1 LLVVSFYLRA
11 ALPETAGNMTTTSS
25 DRRSKVAVIAGAG
38 PAGLTAALELLRR
51 SDISPMIFEADN
63 QVGGISKTVNFRG
76 NRMDLGGH
84 RFFSK
89 SDWVMQWWQ
98 NILPVAEGQMDSSE
112 PLRIAYQQ
120 KTHDLIPDVLGPA
133 GSDAVMLVRQ
143 RLSRIFYRRR
153 FFDYPLKLN
162 GDTLK
167 NMGAMEIFRIGLSY
181 GRARLK
187 FRPREETL
195 EDFFINRFGDR
206 LYRTFFKDYTEKVW
220 GVPCEDISAEWGVQR
235 IKGLSITRAIAHA
248 VASFLRSSAGSDTSQ
263 KRTETSLIER
273 FLYPKFGPGQ
283 MWEEVARQVA
293 LRGGEIHLRHRVV
306 GIERRG
312 FHVTAA
318 CVRDENTGA
327 VRLVPCDDFI
337 STIPICD
344 LTALL
349 NPEDS
354 QVARIASGLPYRDFM
369 TVGLLLRRM
378 NTTSKQLDR
387 THDNGMP
394 PDNWIYIQEPDVR
407 IGRLQ
412 IFNNWSAA
420 MVADPGTIWLG
431 LEYFCKE
438 GDDLW
443 SMNDG
448 KFIDFAAG
456 ELEKLGLIDRKDVID
471 GTLVRV
477 PKAYPAYF
485 GDYRQFGKV
494 REYLDQYS
502 NLYPVGRNGMHRY
515 NNQDHSMLAANSAV
529 DSIINHGHGK
539 SEIWSINSEDEYHE
553 ELGEPKVSARRET
566 TLGSMSR

>member
-1 LLVVSFYLRA
+1 
-11 ALPETAGNMTTTSS
+11 MTTTSS

-51 SDISPMIFEADN
+51 SDISPMIFEADA
-63 QVGGISKTVNFRG
+63 QVGGISKTVNYRG

-89 SDWVMQWWQ
+89 SDWVMHWWQ
-98 NILPVAEGQMDSSE
+98 NILPVAEGQMDSSK
-112 PLRIAYQQ
+112 PLRVAYQQ
-120 KTHDLIPDVLGPA
+120 KTRDLIPDVLGAA

-162 GDTLK
+162 GNTLK
-167 NMGAMEIFRIGLSY
+167 NMGAMEILRIGLSY

-187 FRPREETL
+187 LRPREDTL
-195 EDFFINRFGDR
+195 EEFFTNRFGDR

-220 GVPCEDISAEWGVQR
+220 GVPCAEISAEWGVQR
-235 IKGLSITRAIAHA
+235 IKGLSITKAIAHA
-248 VASFLRSSAGSDTSQ
+248 VAHSLRGSVGSDTSQ

-306 GIERRG
+306 GIERKG

-318 CVRDENTGA
+318 SVRDENTGA

-337 STIPICD
+337 STIPICE
-344 LTALL
+344 LATLL

-354 QVARIASGLPYRDFM
+354 QVVRIASGLPYRDFM

-378 NTTSKQLDR
+378 KTTSKPLDR
-387 THDNGMP
+387 TRDNGMP
-394 PDNWIYIQEPDVR
+394 PDNWVYIQEPDVR

-420 MVADPGTIWLG
+420 MVADSGTIWLG

-448 KFIDFAAG
+448 EFIDFAAG

-529 DSIINHGHGK
+529 DSIVNHGRGK

-553 ELGEPKVSARRET
+553 EGRTQSVGPL
-566 TLGSMSR
+566 

>member
-1 LLVVSFYLRA
+1 
-11 ALPETAGNMTTTSS
+11 MTTPFSAK
-25 DRRSKVAVIAGAG
+25 RSKVAVIAGAG

-51 SDISPMIFEADN
+51 SDIRPVVFEADT
-63 QVGGISKTVNFRG
+63 QVGGISKTVNYRG

-98 NILPVAEGQMDSSE
+98 NILPVAEGQMDSSS
-112 PLRIAYQQ
+112 PLRVSYQQ
-120 KTHDLIPDVLGPA
+120 KTHDLTPDVLGPA

-162 GDTLK
+162 GNTLK
-167 NMGAMEIFRIGLSY
+167 NMGAAEILRIGLSY
-181 GRARLK
+181 GRARFK
-187 FRPREETL
+187 FRPREDTL
-195 EDFFINRFGDR
+195 EEFFTNRFGDR

-235 IKGLSITRAIAHA
+235 IKGLSITKAIAHA
-248 VASFLRSSAGSDTSQ
+248 VASSLRSSAGSDTAQ

-306 GIERRG
+306 GIERQG
-312 FHVTAA
+312 FRITGAR
-318 CVRDENTGA
+318 VRDEHTGA
-327 VRLVPCDDFI
+327 VRLVPCDDFV
-337 STIPICD
+337 STIPISE

-354 QVARIASGLPYRDFM
+354 QVARIAGGLPYRDFM

-378 NTTSKQLDR
+378 KTTSKQLNR
-387 THDNGMP
+387 AHDNGMP
-394 PDNWIYIQEPDVR
+394 PDNWVYIQEPDVR

-443 SMNDG
+443 IMNDG

-529 DSIINHGHGK
+529 DSIINHGRGK
-539 SEIWSINSEDEYHE
+539 AEIWRINSEDEYHE
-553 ELGEPKVSARRET
+553 ERQPKNMRR
-566 TLGSMSR
+566 